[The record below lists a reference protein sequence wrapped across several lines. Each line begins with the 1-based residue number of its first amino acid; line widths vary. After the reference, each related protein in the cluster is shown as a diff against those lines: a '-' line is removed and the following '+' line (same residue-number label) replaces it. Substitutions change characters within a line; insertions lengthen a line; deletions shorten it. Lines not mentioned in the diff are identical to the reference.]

1 MSTQT
6 ATDPAHILVVDDDQR
21 LRDLLKR
28 FLSNAGFR
36 VSTAADT
43 ADADS
48 LQQSLEF
55 DLIVLDVMMPG
66 ENGRDYATRLRKI
79 GSQIPI
85 LMLTAMGE
93 AADRI
98 AGLQSGVD
106 DYLNKPFEPEELV
119 LRIQAIM
126 RRTNTTSPQP
136 QQQTNAPTEKSGPI
150 LLGHCKFDPA
160 RGRLIKNDKPVKL
173 TESEAT
179 LLTILAERAPLP
191 IPRGELAALLGT
203 GQDRS
208 VDVQI
213 TRLRRKIEPDTRDPQ
228 YLKTVRGLG
237 YALLPDD
244 ASQKEDGDTNDH
256 ESDGPS

>member
-1 MSTQT
+1 MTQQT
-6 ATDPAHILVVDDDQR
+6 GTDPHHILVVDDDQR

-28 FLSNAGFR
+28 FLTGEQFR

-43 ADADS
+43 AEADRLQAS
-48 LQQSLEF
+48 LAF

-66 ENGRDYATRLRKI
+66 ENGRDYATRLRKA
-79 GSQIPI
+79 GNQVPI

-98 AGLQSGVD
+98 AGLNTGVD
-106 DYLNKPFEPEELV
+106 DYLNKPFEPEELT
-119 LRIQAIM
+119 LRIRAIL
-126 RRTNTTSPQP
+126 RRAVISDTAGGMAAQP
-136 QQQTNAPTEKSGPI
+136 KRDKAAPIS
-150 LLGHCKFDPA
+150 LGQCRYDP
-160 RGRLIKNDKPVKL
+160 GRQRLTKQDKPVKL
-173 TESEAT
+173 TESEAN
-179 LLTILAERAPLP
+179 LLSMLADRAPLP
-191 IPRGELAALLGT
+191 IPRSELAAQLGT

-213 TRLRRKIEPDTRDPQ
+213 TRLRRKIEPNTRDPQ

-244 ASQKEDGDTNDH
+244 PEPDDHDT
-256 ESDGPS
+256 DGPD